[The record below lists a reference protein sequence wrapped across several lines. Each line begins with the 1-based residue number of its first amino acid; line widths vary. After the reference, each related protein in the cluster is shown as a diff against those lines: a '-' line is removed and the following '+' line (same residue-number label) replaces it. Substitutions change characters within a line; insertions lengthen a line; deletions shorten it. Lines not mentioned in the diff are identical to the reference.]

1 LNNGSIENDLSI
13 YLKLRQVRGIANLEM
28 LFWQS
33 KMQYHDWTDMLLRNV
48 SSALIDRMCVQ
59 EW

>member
-1 LNNGSIENDLSI
+1 MNNGSIENGLSI
-13 YLKLRQVRGIANLEM
+13 YLKLRQVRGMANLEM

-33 KMQYHDWTDMLLRNV
+33 KMQYHDWTGMLLRKV

>member
-1 LNNGSIENDLSI
+1 LNIGSIENRLSI
-13 YLKLRQVRGIANLEM
+13 YLKLGQVRGMANLEM

-33 KMQYHDWTDMLLRNV
+33 KMQYHDWTGMPLRKV

>member
-28 LFWQS
+28 PFWQS
-33 KMQYHDWTDMLLRNV
+33 NMQYRDWTGMLLRKV
-48 SSALIDRMCVQ
+48 SSALLDRVCVQ